1 MRMSPEKVKDLAA
14 RIVEM
19 MAAHEKVR
27 LNEDETALRVAVGGV
42 ILDDLEEEDDIDREV
57 DELIQKHSAEID
69 EGDIDVDVL
78 RKKFRAQIA
87 RQRGVVL

>member
-1 MRMSPEKVKDLAA
+1 MSPEKVKDLAA

-19 MAAHEKVR
+19 MAGNEKIH
-27 LNEDETALRVAVGGV
+27 LNEDETALRVVVGGV

-57 DELIQKHSAEID
+57 DELLRKHARDID

-78 RKKFRAQIA
+78 RKKFRTEIA
-87 RQRGVVL
+87 RRRGVVL

>member
-19 MAAHEKVR
+19 LAGNEKIH
-27 LNEDETALRVAVGGV
+27 LNEDETALRVVVGGV

-57 DELIQKHSAEID
+57 DELLRKHARDID
-69 EGDIDVDVL
+69 QGDIDVDVL
-78 RKKFRAQIA
+78 RKKFRTEIA
-87 RQRGVVL
+87 RRRGVVL